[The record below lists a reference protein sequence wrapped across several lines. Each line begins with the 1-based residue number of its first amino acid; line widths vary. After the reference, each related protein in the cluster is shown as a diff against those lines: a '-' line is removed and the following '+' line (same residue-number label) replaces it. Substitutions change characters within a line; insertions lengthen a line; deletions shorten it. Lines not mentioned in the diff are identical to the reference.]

1 MGNNKT
7 QALSIRLPKLISDGM
22 VLQRGIDA
30 RIWGWSEP
38 DTKITVVFQGVKK
51 ENQSDV
57 KGQWQVVFERL
68 EVGGPFEMTIEVGKE
83 QRVIKDVYVGD
94 VWLCSGQSNMELPI
108 NRVRDYFKEEL
119 KNCDKPS
126 IRTYKIQGDYN
137 FDQPLDIHVEAKWK
151 VCSEENIGEF
161 SALGYFFADYIQ
173 KEIGVPIGIIDASL
187 GGSPIESWLPEEQIE
202 EFPQFKSLLN
212 RYRDIN
218 FVAQRLEQNDVQS
231 RKWNENL
238 NSMDEG
244 LRDKPWYS
252 KDIDDEN
259 WKEIQVPGWF
269 KDTEL
274 EGFIGSVWL
283 RKKFTVPNTMLETE
297 CEAWLG
303 TIVDRDET
311 YINGQLV
318 GRTEYQYPPRKY
330 KVPKGI
336 LHKGENTIALRITCD
351 QGRGRFTPD
360 KEYKLFTKEDTIDLT
375 GVWRYKIGTT
385 SNPTPG
391 IDFVQWKP
399 TGLYNAMLAPCRL
412 YSIKGV
418 IWYQGESN
426 AGRPEPYDKL
436 LTKLITCWRSEWK
449 QGDFPFLV
457 VQLPN
462 FGIDMPKKGGGWPE
476 LREAQQKV
484 EHLPY
489 VGVVTTIDLGEAND
503 LHPLDKKSIA
513 YRLSLAARQIVYNE
527 PVDWQGPRIETVERT
542 DNGISLTFSHVGQ
555 GLLTKD
561 NSLPEEFEVA
571 GEEGNFYQTKAEVQ
585 GEKVYLQS
593 QEIRDIRYV
602 RYAYSGNPSRGLL
615 YNTNDLPMV
624 PFQIDINK

>member
-1 MGNNKT
+1 MENNKT
-7 QALSIRLPKLISDGM
+7 QALAIRLPKLISDGM
-22 VLQRGIDA
+22 VLQRGVDA
-30 RIWGWSEP
+30 RIWGWAEP
-38 DTKITVVFQGVKK
+38 DTKVTVVFQGVKK
-51 ENQSDV
+51 ENQSNA
-57 KGQWQVVFERL
+57 KGQWQVVLESL
-68 EVGGPFEMTIEVGKE
+68 EVGGPFEMTIEVSKE

-94 VWLCSGQSNMELPI
+94 VWLCAGQSNMELPI
-108 NRVRDYFKEEL
+108 NRVRDYFKDEL

-126 IRTYKIQGDYN
+126 IRTYKIQEDYN
-137 FDQPLDIHVEAKWK
+137 FDQPLDIHTEAKWK
-151 VCSEENIGEF
+151 VCNEESIGEF

-187 GGSPIESWLPEEQIE
+187 GGSPIESWLPEAQIE

-218 FVAQRLEQNDVQS
+218 FTAQRLEQNDVQS
-231 RKWNENL
+231 RIWNENL
-238 NSMDEG
+238 NSRDEG
-244 LRDKPWYS
+244 LRAKPWYS
-252 KDIDDEN
+252 EEIEDEK
-259 WKEIQVPGWF
+259 WKEIQIPGWF

-283 RKKFTVPNTMLETE
+283 RKKFTIPDRMLETE

-311 YINGQLV
+311 YINGQLI

-330 KVPKGI
+330 KVPKG
-336 LHKGENTIALRITCD
+336 LLRKGENTIVLRITCD
-351 QGRGRFTPD
+351 QGKGRFTPN
-360 KEYKLFTKEDTIDLT
+360 KEYKIFSKEDTIDLS
-375 GVWRYKIGTT
+375 GVWKYKIGTT
-385 SNPTPG
+385 SEPAPE
-391 IDFVQWKP
+391 IDFVKWKP

-412 YSIKGV
+412 YSIKGA

-426 AGRPEPYDKL
+426 AGRPEPYEQL
-436 LTKLITCWRSEWK
+436 LEKLITCWRAEWK

-462 FGIDMPKKGGGWPE
+462 FEIDMPKEGGGWPE

-513 YRLSLAARQIVYNE
+513 YRLSLAARQIAYHE
-527 PVDWQGPRIETVERT
+527 LVDWQGPRVETVERT
-542 DNGISLTFSHVGQ
+542 DNGVSLTFSHVDKR
-555 GLLTKD
+555 LVTKD

-571 GEEGNFYQTKAEVQ
+571 GEAGNFYKAKAEIQ

-593 QEIRDIRYV
+593 QEIREIRYV
-602 RYAYSGNPSRGLL
+602 RYAYSDNPNRGLL

-624 PFQIDINK
+624 PFRIDINK